1 MKSYRSTIRH
11 ISIFCLSGLMIP
23 ASLQAQEIKDTTGP
37 YLRKLVAS
45 NDPGDKKILNDR
57 LSALAKS
64 DKEQD
69 LITAEGIY
77 YQLKN
82 NRVVD
87 SLQKEQLVKFP
98 DGIAARD
105 KAMQVIFN
113 EKEPQEKE
121 QRYKRW
127 ISKFPP
133 SRFPDIDHDHIVY
146 DYVRSDIAQLY
157 AMQKNVAKAEQ
168 YAGLLEEEFWKGNG
182 YAGLAAV
189 FQKNGDLDHAETYA
203 KKAMEASKEFLN
215 ATDNAGKFAASGYP
229 GLCNTYVSILYTEG
243 KYDKALQYM
252 DTLYRLNTTVNP
264 ETNYTYAK
272 LLMHFNKNK
281 DAYEKMD
288 AVMKT
293 GKATEQMDSVFKV
306 LYAKV
311 NGNLNGY
318 PEYLAGIHN
327 IVQDNLKKDL
337 EKSIMNKPAPL
348 FTLTDV
354 DGNKVSLEQFRG
366 KTVVLDFWATWCGPC
381 KRSFPAMQMAKNKY
395 KDDPDVK
402 FLFIHTWERDTDATA
417 EAKKYVRDN
426 HYDFEVLMDLKDS
439 ASKENKVVSSYG
451 VTGIPAKFVID
462 PKGNIRFQLTGF
474 DGSNEQAVNEISM
487 MIEAARKSD

>member
-1 MKSYRSTIRH
+1 MKSHYSIIRN
-11 ISIFCLSGLMIP
+11 ISIFCLSGLMISS
-23 ASLQAQEIKDTTGP
+23 SLQGQQVKDTTVL
-37 YLRKLVAS
+37 YLRKLAAS
-45 NDPGDKKILNDR
+45 NDPGDKKILNDK
-57 LSALAKS
+57 LSVLTTS
-64 DKEQD
+64 NNEHD
-69 LITAEGIY
+69 LIIAEGIY

-82 NRVVD
+82 NKIVD
-87 SLQKEQLVKFP
+87 SLQKVQLIKFP
-98 DGIAARD
+98 GGIAARD
-105 KAMQVIFN
+105 KAMQVIFD
-113 EKEPQEKE
+113 EKDPKEAEKL
-121 QRYKRW
+121 YKSW
-127 ISKFPP
+127 ILKFPP
-133 SRFPDIDHDHIVY
+133 SGFANIDHDHIVY

-157 AMQKNVAKAEQ
+157 AEQKNVAKAEQ
-168 YAGLLEEEFWKGNG
+168 YINLLEEEFWKGNG

-189 FQKNGDLDHAETYA
+189 FQKNGDLGHAEIYA

-215 ATDNAGKFAASGYP
+215 ATDNAGRFAASGYP
-229 GLCNTYVSILYTEG
+229 GLCNTYVSILYTEA
-243 KYDKALQYM
+243 KYDKALQYI
-252 DTLYRLNTTVNP
+252 DTVYRLNTTVDP

-281 DAYEKMD
+281 NAYEKMD

-293 GKATEQMDSVFKV
+293 GKATAEMDSVFKV

-311 NGNLNGY
+311 NGNLDGY
-318 PEYLAGIHN
+318 HDYLTGIDN
-327 IVQDNLKKDL
+327 IVQDNLKKEL
-337 EKSIMNKPAPL
+337 EKSIMDKPAPL

-354 DGNKVSLEQFRG
+354 DGNRVSLEQFRG

-402 FLFIHTWERDTDATA
+402 FLFIHTWERDTNATA
-417 EAKKYVRDN
+417 EAKKYIKDN
-426 HYDFEVLMDLKDS
+426 HYDFEVLMDLKDT
-439 ASKENKVVSSYG
+439 ATKENKVVSSYG

-487 MIEAARKSD
+487 MIETARKSN